1 MLGRLCQTSS
11 PPTQGWGSWLVCC
24 AWVLASV
31 GLGLGSAGAS
41 SIGSS
46 RDFAV
51 TVRLLDGDRNPLPDA
66 GYTGEVTILMPFVAG
81 RLFGEMSS
89 EGAIKKRVRVGDV
102 LRFAAEA
109 LQRPLERAAKVWN
122 GAEASTW
129 SIAPSAARIVRLA
142 TLSLRPDGEPFA
154 DQTLLLDADTKDGL
168 LLLYVDRACS
178 IRGTT
183 PTGTGT
189 ADLAIELP
197 APGFH
202 WIRVRNLEKGR
213 QRLTY
218 EAQVEQAWLGLQVIS
233 RAKD

>member
-1 MLGRLCQTSS
+1 MLGGLCRTR
-11 PPTQGWGSWLVCC
+11 PTLALGWATHLVFF
-24 AWVLASV
+24 AWIVVSV

-46 RDFAV
+46 KDFAV
-51 TVRLLDGDRNPLPDA
+51 TVRLLDSDRNPLPDS

-81 RLFGEMSS
+81 RIFGEASG
-89 EGAIKKRVRVGDV
+89 EGAIKKRVHVGDV

-109 LQRPLERAAKVWN
+109 LQRPLERAAKAWSE
-122 GAEASTW
+122 GEAT
-129 SIAPSAARIVRLA
+129 APTIVPRAARIVRLA

-154 DQTLLLDADTKDGL
+154 DQTLLLDPDTKDGL

-183 PTGTGT
+183 PIGTGT

-197 APGFH
+197 AAGFH

-218 EAQVEQAWLGLQVIS
+218 EAQVERAWLGLQVIG

>member
-1 MLGRLCQTSS
+1 MMERKATWLHLVAVLSIGAGQLLS
-11 PPTQGWGSWLVCC
+11 PHPP
-24 AWVLASV
+24 
-31 GLGLGSAGAS
+31 GAS
-41 SIGSS
+41 ASAL

-81 RLFGEMSS
+81 RLFGEASG

-102 LRFAAEA
+102 LHFAAEA
-109 LQRPLERAAKVWN
+109 LERPLERAAKGWT
-122 GAEASTW
+122 GGEASTW

-142 TLSLRPDGEPFA
+142 TLSLRPDGELFA
-154 DQTLLLDADTKDGL
+154 DQTVFLDADTKDGL

-178 IRGTT
+178 IRGTA

-189 ADLAIELP
+189 ADLAIDLP
-197 APGFH
+197 GPGFH

-213 QRLTY
+213 QRMTY
-218 EAQVEQAWLGLQVIS
+218 EAQVERAWLGLQVIS